1 MYNMCN
7 TKIEEYYH
15 LQSSKQ
21 RLHQNKD
28 LRKNHIIWICSD
40 FEKFKKIKIY
50 FFSST
55 SVILY
60 NGKSVK
66 VQTLIEVAQRK
77 NILETNTFRKH

>member
-1 MYNMCN
+1 MHNMCN

-28 LRKNHIIWICSD
+28 LTKNHIIWICSD

-55 SVILY
+55 SGILY
-60 NGKSVK
+60 NGKSVESANFNWSGTMK
-66 VQTLIEVAQRK
+66 
-77 NILETNTFRKH
+77 KHIGN